1 MWGKNMLKSSRDHGG
16 SSISST
22 RISHYVWYF
31 HRDRYFFS
39 IEDAQ
44 VDRREVNPQEES
56 FLRKLRSL
64 LRVEMSIGFGKIT
77 YKSLESHA
85 VNEWFLLHE

>member
-1 MWGKNMLKSSRDHGG
+1 MLKSSVIMVEVA
-16 SSISST
+16 SPL

-44 VDRREVNPQEES
+44 VDRPWGWNLRTKHRREVNQDT
-56 FLRKLRSL
+56 LLKKISL
-64 LRVEMSIGFGKIT
+64 
-77 YKSLESHA
+77 
-85 VNEWFLLHE
+85 W